1 MENKQIIGDFLNRNA
16 FIETIY
22 QYITKNLTTNSKPLC
37 FSIDGEW
44 GQGKSWILNK
54 LQNKLEGY
62 DLSTNLFNEDNY
74 INKYFIFR
82 YNAWELDFYED
93 PLIAIVITLVEQL
106 NQLRLVKLD
115 NALQELIKKATEIL
129 VTICGQISK
138 KVLGVDIVS
147 NVKDLNTLI
156 KKSKDLSK
164 IKTNTTKKSITEDI
178 ENLLIV
184 LNKLCS
190 FRPIIFIVDEIDR
203 CLPEY
208 AIKTLERL
216 HHIFAKVPASLTII
230 ATDEKQ
236 LTHSIQAIYGLAYDA
251 KKYLQKFIMF
261 SFKLSY
267 GKLDTINLSNAL
279 LDIKNK
285 TCAKELNS
293 EESSV
298 LDNILN
304 GLTPRELNLI
314 FDRTLISL
322 NTIENINYDFNNSS
336 LMVGCLFISIINYY
350 KSNKDKKFSTSN
362 ISPYC
367 ANNPSLEIEKYLKPL
382 FVSINKIHIIHNE
395 DILKF
400 ILLII
405 LSTCILKEK
414 RQEEIFYKCSNLPAK
429 TQIEISSILEI
440 LVRYYNVNVIL
451 N

>member
-1 MENKQIIGDFLNRNA
+1 MDK
-16 FIETIY
+16 Y
-22 QYITKNLTTNSKPLC
+22 Q
-37 FSIDGEW
+37 
-44 GQGKSWILNK
+44 
-54 LQNKLEGY
+54 
-62 DLSTNLFNEDNY
+62 
-74 INKYFIFR
+74 
-82 YNAWELDFYED
+82 
-93 PLIAIVITLVEQL
+93 
-106 NQLRLVKLD
+106 
-115 NALQELIKKATEIL
+115 
-129 VTICGQISK
+129 K

-322 NTIENINYDFNNSS
+322 NTIENINYD
-336 LMVGCLFISIINYY
+336 
-350 KSNKDKKFSTSN
+350 
-362 ISPYC
+362 
-367 ANNPSLEIEKYLKPL
+367 
-382 FVSINKIHIIHNE
+382 
-395 DILKF
+395 
-400 ILLII
+400 LII
-405 LSTCILKEK
+405 VL
-414 RQEEIFYKCSNLPAK
+414 
-429 TQIEISSILEI
+429 
-440 LVRYYNVNVIL
+440 
-451 N
+451 